1 MTDISNDMYII
12 RAAICEAAAFNSA
25 AHVRMRPSIFP
36 DGDMWCCLLGDD
48 LQTGISGFGETPEKA
63 CLAFDLA
70 FSTERTPAAILRARQ
85 AMQVEASS

>member
-1 MTDISNDMYII
+1 MIDISNDMYII

-25 AHVRMRPSIFP
+25 AHIRMRPSIFP

-85 AMQVEASS
+85 AADTEGQS